1 MCVYTRRE
9 RRLRLYQRVRIS
21 SIFDAVCEN
30 VGGFK
35 YSINLSF
42 TNLVSFLKYVKVR
55 RDTMSKKKTMAID
68 FQDNMILLTRKYLKR
83 RIMCPETKFRH
94 HVKERLHVLELVK
107 QTVEL
112 GESNSALLIG
122 PRGSG
127 KTTLVNSILKE
138 LSALKSFKDNAM
150 IVNLNGLVHTDDR
163 LALKDLTR
171 QMQLENV
178 VGDKVFGTFAE
189 NLSFLLDCLKSGD
202 KKRSKP
208 VIFVLDEFDLF
219 CGHHNQTL
227 LYNLFDVAQSAQV
240 PICVLGVT
248 CRLDV
253 VELLEKRV
261 KSRYSHRQ
269 IFLFPGDTSSSEQS
283 AFDDR
288 LELFCD
294 LLSLPNDENVNKVEQ
309 EYEDCTIDP
318 QFGSKWNEY
327 VKGLVDNP
335 TIVNLLKK
343 MYYVDVSERSFRN
356 FLAVVVST
364 LSEKHQKLEANDF
377 VEASK
382 LFSQDDRLL
391 MLEGLSILEICL
403 IIAMKHETEIFDG
416 EPLNFE
422 AVYNRY
428 VKFVNQHSS
437 IQSVQRP
444 VIMKAFE
451 HIKNLEI
458 LIPVGS
464 THAKF
469 EKEYQYYKFTLTSQ
483 QVMEALK
490 NYPSLPTE
498 VSQWASSSI

>member
-1 MCVYTRRE
+1 
-9 RRLRLYQRVRIS
+9 
-21 SIFDAVCEN
+21 
-30 VGGFK
+30 
-35 YSINLSF
+35 
-42 TNLVSFLKYVKVR
+42 
-55 RDTMSKKKTMAID
+55 MSKKKNMAID

-94 HVKERLHVLELVK
+94 HVKERLHVLDLVK
-107 QTVEL
+107 RTVEM

-127 KTTLVNSILKE
+127 KTTLINSVLKE
-138 LSALKSFKDNAM
+138 LSALKSFKDNAL
-150 IVNLNGLVHTDDR
+150 IVNLHGLVHTDDR

-202 KKRSKP
+202 KKHSKP
-208 VIFVLDEFDLF
+208 IIFVLDEFDLF

-240 PICVLGVT
+240 PICVLGIT

-261 KSRYSHRQ
+261 KSRFSHRQ
-269 IFLFPGDTSSSEQS
+269 IFLFPGDTSSSEQPMS

-288 LELFCD
+288 LELFQN
-294 LLSLPNDENVNKVEQ
+294 LLSLPDDENVNKVEQ
-309 EYEDCTIDP
+309 QYDDCTIDP
-318 QFGSKWNEY
+318 QFGSMWNDY
-327 VKGLVDNP
+327 IKSLTSNV
-335 TIVNLLKK
+335 TMVNLLKR
-343 MYYVDVSERSFRN
+343 MYHIDV
-356 FLAVVVST
+356 
-364 LSEKHQKLEANDF
+364 
-377 VEASK
+377 
-382 LFSQDDRLL
+382 
-391 MLEGLSILEICL
+391 
-403 IIAMKHETEIFDG
+403 IAIKHETEIYDG

-428 VKFVNQHSS
+428 IKFVNQNSS
-437 IQSVQRP
+437 IQSVQKP

-458 LIPVGS
+458 LVPVGN
-464 THAKF
+464 TNTKF

-483 QVMEALK
+483 QVMDAVK
-490 NYPSLPTE
+490 NYPGLPTE
-498 VSQWASSSI
+498 VSQWALSSI